1 MMTPRSM
8 GRFAPPSPSKSDVLF
23 SFTLL
28 TLRLAVTSGAF
39 FAVCI
44 DPNINQEERHP
55 KIAGV
60 IVAQASGDKK

>member
-1 MMTPRSM
+1 
-8 GRFAPPSPSKSDVLF
+8 
-23 SFTLL
+23 
-28 TLRLAVTSGAF
+28 VTSGAF